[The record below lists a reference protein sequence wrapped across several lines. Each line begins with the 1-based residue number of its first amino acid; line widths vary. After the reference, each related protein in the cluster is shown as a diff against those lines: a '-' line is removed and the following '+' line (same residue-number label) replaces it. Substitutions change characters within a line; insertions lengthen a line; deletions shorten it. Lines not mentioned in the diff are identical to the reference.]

1 MRSPQ
6 RRDPGFGPTVLVGL
20 DGIEAEA
27 LQDVSI
33 RLAPLSEV
41 DAREMLGELRSR
53 ALLDGWRGAPAVDR
67 SAIVAAILAVA
78 DLIGSQPALQ
88 ELDINPLRCGPHGA
102 LALDALMI
110 WKQTGTTP

>member
-1 MRSPQ
+1 
-6 RRDPGFGPTVLVGL
+6 VLIGL
-20 DGIEAEA
+20 GGVEAEA

-41 DAREMLGELRSR
+41 DARDMLDELRGR

-67 SAIVAAILAVA
+67 DAVVAAILAVA
-78 DLIGSQPALQ
+78 DLLCSQPALQ
-88 ELDINPLRCGPHGA
+88 ELDINPLRCGPNGA

-110 WKQTGTTP
+110 WK